1 MRVTL
6 NCKVEDMPIII
17 RVAEQADIPAMAQ
30 LRAQTKGTQA
40 FWTERI
46 RQYLRGE
53 HSPQM
58 ALGNRSAFVAAEA
71 GKVIGFV
78 AGHRTRRFDC
88 EGEVQW
94 IDVDH
99 QQRGFGIGYRLMAQI
114 GAWFESQNARR
125 ICVNV
130 DTDNMP
136 ARKLYEKCGAQPLSD
151 AWMIWED
158 SSLIC
163 AP

>member
-1 MRVTL
+1 
-6 NCKVEDMPIII
+6 MPIII
-17 RVAEQADIPAMAQ
+17 RAADQADIPAMAQ
-30 LRAQTKGTQA
+30 LRAQTKGTPA

-46 RQYLRGE
+46 CQYLRAE

-58 ALGNRSAFVAAEA
+58 ALESRSAFVAVDE
-71 GKVIGFV
+71 GKIIGFV

-99 QQRGFGIGYRLMAQI
+99 QQRGLGIGYQLMAQV
-114 GAWFESQNARR
+114 GAWFTSQNAKR

-130 DTDNMP
+130 DIDNMP
-136 ARKLYEKCGAQPLSD
+136 ARKLYEKCGAQPLKD
-151 AWMIWED
+151 A
-158 SSLIC
+158 
-163 AP
+163 